1 MPQTIPL
8 RQAVNDWLQHRA
20 NEGRDPRTIESYGY
34 AARLLEEYLASQ
46 GIGNP
51 TIADVDRTSIRAFV
65 GWLRERRVVRRLAPR
80 PIERTLSAATV
91 NNYLRS
97 IRNLYNWLAVEGY
110 IGAEANPFAGRT
122 GLVPR
127 VPRKP
132 RLIPT
137 VDEVERLTDQVVH
150 EARGAIGQRN
160 RAVWLVMLDT
170 GIRVSE
176 VARLNVAEYD
186 QRSGRLMV
194 RESKGGNSRDV
205 WLGGEARNALDRYL
219 RNPRRSLLA
228 ARYPD
233 QRQASLRDAV
243 EMSNLLVERHV
254 ASYRPAIAPDDQE
267 PALFLGREGF
277 RLTAGAIRL
286 WMEDLCKRAGV
297 PAYSPHTIRHFYGTR
312 QATTM
317 PLDLLRRAMGHASVT
332 TTQIYLGE
340 NAAALQE
347 AMQTFSPVDAMH
359 RATRRPARR

>member
-1 MPQTIPL
+1 MSPTTTPL
-8 RQAVNDWLQHRA
+8 NVAVADWLQHRS
-20 NEGRDPRTIESYGY
+20 NEGRDPKTVESYGY

-51 TIADVDRTSIRAFV
+51 SITDVDRAVLRAFT
-65 GWLRERRVVRRLAPR
+65 GWLREKPVIRKLAPR
-80 PIERTLSAATV
+80 PMERTLSAATV

-97 IRNLYNWLAVEGY
+97 IRNLYNWLTLEGY
-110 IGAEANPFAGRT
+110 LGADANPFAGRS
-122 GLVPR
+122 GMVPK

-132 RLIPT
+132 RTIPT
-137 VDEVERLTDQVVH
+137 LDEVERLTEQVNR
-150 EARGAIGQRN
+150 EARWAVGQRN

-170 GIRVSE
+170 GVRVSE
-176 VARLNVAEYD
+176 VAGLNVADYD

-205 WLGGEARNALDRYL
+205 WLGGQTRNALDRYL
-219 RNPRRSLLA
+219 RNPRRQLLA
-228 ARYPD
+228 ARFPD

-243 EMSNLLVERHV
+243 EMTNLGGARHG
-254 ASYRPAIAPDDQE
+254 ATYRPSLAPDDQE
-267 PALFLGREGF
+267 SALFLGREGF
-277 RLTAGAIRL
+277 RLTVGAVRL

-297 PAYSPHTIRHFYGTR
+297 PAYGPHSIRHFYGTL
-312 QATTM
+312 QATRM

-347 AMQTFSPVDAMH
+347 AMQSQSPVDAMQ
-359 RATRRPARR
+359 RRRR